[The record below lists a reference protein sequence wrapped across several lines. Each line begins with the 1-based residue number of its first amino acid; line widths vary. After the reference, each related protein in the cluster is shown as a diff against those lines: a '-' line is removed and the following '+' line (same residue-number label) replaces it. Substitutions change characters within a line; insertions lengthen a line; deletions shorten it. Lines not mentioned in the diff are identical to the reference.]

1 MISLQFFFR
10 ECFFVIFLKKTEQK
24 TKKKIEKRKKE
35 QKRRIVKYSR
45 YRNPI
50 DGFGYKNTIDK

>member
-10 ECFFVIFLKKTEQK
+10 ECFFVIFLKKIEQK
-24 TKKKIEKRKKE
+24 TKKKNEKRKKE
-35 QKRRIVKYSR
+35 QKWRSVKYSR

>member
-24 TKKKIEKRKKE
+24 TKKKNEKRKTE
-35 QKRRIVKYSR
+35 QKGAKLEECQI
-45 YRNPI
+45 
-50 DGFGYKNTIDK
+50 

>member
-24 TKKKIEKRKKE
+24 NEEKNEKSKKE
-35 QKRRIVKYSR
+35 QKWRIVKYSR

-50 DGFGYKNTIDK
+50 DGFGYKNTIVK

>member
-24 TKKKIEKRKKE
+24 MKKKNEKRKNE
-35 QKRRIVKYSR
+35 QKRGLSNIAV
-45 YRNPI
+45 I
-50 DGFGYKNTIDK
+50 EIQ

>member
-24 TKKKIEKRKKE
+24 TKKKNEKRKTG
-35 QKRRIVKYSR
+35 QKGGLSNIAV
-45 YRNPI
+45 I
-50 DGFGYKNTIDK
+50 EIQ